1 MSNLAQEYWT
11 HLVSNAGVL
20 RNSSEENAEEASR
33 SFDCLNMG
41 SALRN
46 LQSLVKCSLHPNFPL
61 PSPLPYDWTDGGGIS
76 SLSQS
81 LQIPSFLTYA
91 KHMRVQAHLLSLLR
105 IEALMEVFLRGKIN
119 QQGRLN
125 VNVHGHICDIHSCMH
140 VLLGSIGFSENR
152 DKHSC
157 LNEVN
162 TYTQR
167 SYWLIHWA
175 NSNKESSIMHWYL
188 HLLCVTT
195 KRINGCWFSF
205 MSLSTFLKM
214 RMHKSDL
221 CLNLRKQVRSKSV

>member
-1 MSNLAQEYWT
+1 MLKRLREALTAWT
-11 HLVSNAGVL
+11 WGQHWEICKAWW
-20 RNSSEENAEEASR
+20 
-33 SFDCLNMG
+33 
-41 SALRN
+41 SALSI
-46 LQSLVKCSLHPNFPL
+46 LTFLFPL
-61 PSPLPYDWTDGGGIS
+61 RCHMTEQMGEEFHR
-76 SLSQS
+76 SQS

-175 NSNKESSIMHWYL
+175 NSNKECSIMHWYL